1 MITTIT
7 CSLHSGWEHAGHV
20 DRLMPIIKVALYAA
34 IRHAAYLN
42 EAIPLIVPVVS
53 ASYDS

>member
-1 MITTIT
+1 VITTIT